1 MRAPATNAIV
11 SDEIFAAAP
20 AARPPGKGGDD
31 SAPLRDR
38 GSRLE
43 TRSDSAQ
50 VADTLVA
57 IAHARGWD
65 GIRVSGS
72 AAFCREVWLEAAAHG
87 MHVRGYVPNQADQ
100 AELAR
105 RRHEPKERLA
115 PDELRAA
122 IDSIGRQAA
131 ADGLTP
137 EQRAIVMARVRC
149 RADQPS
155 IQETATPMIRNH
167 HVPEREMTR

>member
-1 MRAPATNAIV
+1 MRAPPTNAIV

-20 AARPPGKGGDD
+20 AGKGTDD
-31 SAPLRDR
+31 AAPLRDR

-57 IAHARGWD
+57 MAHARGWD
-65 GIRVSGS
+65 EIRVTGS
-72 AAFCREVWLEAAAHG
+72 AAFCREVWLEAEAHG
-87 MHVRGYVPNQADQ
+87 MHVRGYVPNRADQ

-105 RRHEPKERLA
+105 RRHEPKERPV
-115 PDELRAA
+115 PDDLRAA
-122 IDSIGRQAA
+122 IEAIDRQAT

-149 RADQPS
+149 RAHQPS
-155 IQETATPMIRNH
+155 TQETASPMIRNH
-167 HVPEREMTR
+167 HEPEREITR